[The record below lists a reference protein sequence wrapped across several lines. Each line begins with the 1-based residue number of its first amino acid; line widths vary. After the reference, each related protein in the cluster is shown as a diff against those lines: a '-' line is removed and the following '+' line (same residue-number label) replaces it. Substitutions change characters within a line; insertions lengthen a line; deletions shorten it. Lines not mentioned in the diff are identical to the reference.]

1 MKNTAIGSNDKRV
14 IRQLTRGSDNR
25 AGRAHCIG
33 NFNHRRRRFR
43 MHQHCRVGI
52 DLFHVEQSLRF
63 EFFRI
68 FSIWMLRSLCH
79 RSSFNP
85 WCDVYRILFLITSFV
100 SLIKQS
106 SIVLKIFTSPFLSF
120 TLPQRGE
127 ISNLEQ
133 IESECC
139 RIKMSGD
146 QLAPPAPLLCCNARW
161 WQWLVLASGPWAAR
175 GVFVI
180 FNQERWQLQSNVESS
195 KDVLNRLR
203 GMAWKS
209 EVEKDWWKCHIFSL

>member
-1 MKNTAIGSNDKRV
+1 MCASIQDSSLINWSKLCFDHSW
-14 IRQLTRGSDNR
+14 Q
-25 AGRAHCIG
+25 
-33 NFNHRRRRFR
+33 
-43 MHQHCRVGI
+43 
-52 DLFHVEQSLRF
+52 VEQ
-63 EFFRI
+63 
-68 FSIWMLRSLCH
+68 
-79 RSSFNP
+79 P
-85 WCDVYRILFLITSFV
+85 
-100 SLIKQS
+100 
-106 SIVLKIFTSPFLSF
+106 VL
-120 TLPQRGE
+120 
-127 ISNLEQ
+127 
-133 IESECC
+133 SECC

-209 EVEKDWWKCHIFSL
+209 EVEKDWSWWKCHIFSLREKAWHWEDLRLRGMPNMKQVLQGRDTIDKVLEEAPHLKADYQFYNFLQF